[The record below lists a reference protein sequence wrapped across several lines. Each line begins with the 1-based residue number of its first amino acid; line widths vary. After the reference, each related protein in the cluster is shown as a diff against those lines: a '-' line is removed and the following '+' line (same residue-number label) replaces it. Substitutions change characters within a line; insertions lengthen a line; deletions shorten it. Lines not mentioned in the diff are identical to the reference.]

1 MQRFSWKA
9 QTGRLPWFDEART
22 ALSLS
27 AHLLLGQIALMLMPM
42 MDLVTVGSLGSSALA
57 AVGLLNSFTALLLL
71 FCFGVMQALAPL
83 TGTALARADG
93 QQGARQILS
102 QGLLLASA
110 MGLAAGFATQLFAV
124 AVPHLGQAP
133 AVALAVRS
141 YADAL
146 TPALLPAAWLCAWRV
161 AYPLQGQAPFL
172 ALTLVACSLL
182 HALANRLLVHGLG
195 DRDGLGLAGLG
206 WSYLL
211 SYGLAAACFSWQD
224 SRAAARLAGPR
235 TAPPQTGAAAGWV
248 QHMLSIGLP
257 IGAVMAIEYTLFT
270 GATLLMGRHGGQ
282 ALAAHAIAMQW
293 VTLAFIIPLAMSNTV
308 LTRLSLAIGRMD
320 TEEVRRVVGVSCGI
334 ALAFHVAIA
343 LLYVLAPA
351 PLAGWLLPAGSQDRE
366 ALLALAA
373 PLMKL
378 AALLQA
384 FNGMAVVFA
393 AVLRACRDTRAP
405 LLQVFAGYWLAGLGS
420 AWLLG
425 AALGPVGIWLGMCL
439 GFGLTIVLLLRRVR
453 QRLLNLSDI
462 FPQPEVAHAQSR

>member
-71 FCFGVMQALAPL
+71 FCFGVMQAIAPL
-83 TGTALARADG
+83 TGAALARTDG
-93 QQGARQILS
+93 RQGARQILS
-102 QGLLLASA
+102 QGLLLASV
-110 MGLAAGFATQLFAV
+110 MGLAAAMATQLFAF
-124 AVPHLGQAP
+124 AVPWLGQAP
-133 AVALAVRS
+133 AVVQALRS
-141 YADAL
+141 YADTLA
-146 TPALLPAAWLCAWRV
+146 PALLPAAWLTAWRV
-161 AYPLQGQAPFL
+161 AYPLLGQARLL
-172 ALTLVACSLL
+172 ALTLIACSLL
-182 HALANRLLVHGLG
+182 HGLANRLLVHGLG
-195 DRDGLGLAGLG
+195 ELDGLGLAGLG

-211 SYGLAAACFSWQD
+211 SYGLAALCFAWQD
-224 SRAAARLAGPR
+224 GRTARAAP
-235 TAPPQTGAAAGWV
+235 APPPPPPDTAAPAWIPR
-248 QHMLSIGLP
+248 LLAIGLP

-282 ALAAHAIAMQW
+282 ALAAHAIALQW
-293 VTLAFIIPLAMSNTV
+293 VTLAFIVPLAMSNTV
-308 LTRLSLAIGRMD
+308 LTRLSLALGRTD
-320 TEEVRRVVGVSCGI
+320 ADEVRRVVGVSCAI

-343 LLYVLAPA
+343 LVYVLMPA

-366 ALLALAA
+366 ALVEIAA
-373 PLMKL
+373 PLLQL

-405 LLQVFAGYWLAGLGS
+405 LLQVFAGYWIAGLGS

-425 AALGPVGIWLGMCL
+425 EVLGPVGIWLGMCL